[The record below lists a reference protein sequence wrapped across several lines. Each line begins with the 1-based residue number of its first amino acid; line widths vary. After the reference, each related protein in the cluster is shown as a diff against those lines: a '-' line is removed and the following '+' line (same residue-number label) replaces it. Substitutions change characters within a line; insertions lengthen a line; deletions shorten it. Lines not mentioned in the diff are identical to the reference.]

1 MLARKIER
9 GERLPWQWEEA
20 LAEMRDHRLD
30 VQDARKELARRAAG
44 GKPLPYLPLSEI
56 WGDVLPDDPFPEGAR
71 PLRGVQGVY
80 RIRIGDY
87 RILFEMKRG
96 KPKILSVGHDARA
109 VARGQRELRAL
120 QKAGQ

>member
-71 PLRGVQGVY
+71 PLRSRRIWRRCWPSRGELGHTTANQGV
-80 RIRIGDY
+80 
-87 RILFEMKRG
+87 
-96 KPKILSVGHDARA
+96 
-109 VARGQRELRAL
+109 
-120 QKAGQ
+120 AGFSAYP